1 MKYSY
6 TIKKDP
12 EKGIYFVNEHGA
24 KVAATD
30 ILDKCGEA
38 RVFAFDGKM
47 GAGKTTFIKCLC
59 EAMGTEDVVNSPTFA
74 IVNVYEINA
83 NRHPNEFRGRPAG
96 YSLEAMQIRTQ
107 NGKQYV
113 LCAWRRRY
121 VRLTPEELVRQT
133 TLQLLVDEFGYPHNL
148 IAVEV
153 PIEVAGVNKRCD
165 AIVYNR
171 QMQPL
176 MLIEFKA
183 PSVHLT
189 QEVFDQ
195 AAIYNRTLHVPM
207 LMLCNGRESIVAQV
221 LENQYQ
227 FLPAIP
233 QYQYL

>member
-1 MKYSY
+1 M
-6 TIKKDP
+6 
-12 EKGIYFVNEHGA
+12 N
-24 KVAATD
+24 
-30 ILDKCGEA
+30 
-38 RVFAFDGKM
+38 
-47 GAGKTTFIKCLC
+47 
-59 EAMGTEDVVNSPTFA
+59 
-74 IVNVYEINA
+74 
-83 NRHPNEFRGRPAG
+83 
-96 YSLEAMQIRTQ
+96 IRTQ
-107 NGKQYV
+107 NSKQYV

-133 TLQLLVDEFGYPHNL
+133 TLQLLVDEFAYPHNL

-153 PIEVAGVNKRCD
+153 PIEVAGVQKRCD

-171 QMQPL
+171 QMQAL

-221 LENQYQ
+221 NPTQYQ
-227 FLPAIP
+227 FLPEIP
-233 QYQYL
+233 RYDSL

>member
-1 MKYSY
+1 M
-6 TIKKDP
+6 
-12 EKGIYFVNEHGA
+12 N
-24 KVAATD
+24 
-30 ILDKCGEA
+30 
-38 RVFAFDGKM
+38 
-47 GAGKTTFIKCLC
+47 
-59 EAMGTEDVVNSPTFA
+59 
-74 IVNVYEINA
+74 
-83 NRHPNEFRGRPAG
+83 
-96 YSLEAMQIRTQ
+96 IRTQ

-153 PIEVAGVNKRCD
+153 PIEVAGVQKRCD

-195 AAIYNRTLHVPM
+195 AAIYNRTLHVPL
-207 LMLCNGRESIVAQV
+207 LMLCNGRESIVARVQTT
-221 LENQYQ
+221 QYQ
-227 FLPAIP
+227 FIDHIPAHNE
-233 QYQYL
+233 LS

>member
-1 MKYSY
+1 
-6 TIKKDP
+6 
-12 EKGIYFVNEHGA
+12 
-24 KVAATD
+24 
-30 ILDKCGEA
+30 
-38 RVFAFDGKM
+38 
-47 GAGKTTFIKCLC
+47 
-59 EAMGTEDVVNSPTFA
+59 
-74 IVNVYEINA
+74 
-83 NRHPNEFRGRPAG
+83 
-96 YSLEAMQIRTQ
+96 MQIRTQ

-133 TLQLLVDEFGYPHNL
+133 TLQLLVNEFGYPHNL

-153 PIEVAGVNKRCD
+153 PIEVAGVQKRCD

-195 AAIYNRTLHVPM
+195 AAIYNRKLQVPL
-207 LMLCNGRESIVAQV
+207 LMLCNGRESIVARV
-221 LENQYQ
+221 LQTQYQ
-227 FLPAIP
+227 FLEQIPAYNTLIP
-233 QYQYL
+233 KD

>member
-1 MKYSY
+1 M
-6 TIKKDP
+6 
-12 EKGIYFVNEHGA
+12 
-24 KVAATD
+24 
-30 ILDKCGEA
+30 
-38 RVFAFDGKM
+38 
-47 GAGKTTFIKCLC
+47 
-59 EAMGTEDVVNSPTFA
+59 
-74 IVNVYEINA
+74 
-83 NRHPNEFRGRPAG
+83 G

-153 PIEVAGVNKRCD
+153 PIEVAGVQKRCD

-176 MLIEFKA
+176 MLLEFKA
-183 PSVHLT
+183 PTVPLT

-207 LMLCNGRESIVAQV
+207 LMLCNGRESIVAEVQ
-221 LENQYQ
+221 LT
-227 FLPAIP
+227 
-233 QYQYL
+233 QYLFLEHIPSYQNL

>member
-1 MKYSY
+1 
-6 TIKKDP
+6 
-12 EKGIYFVNEHGA
+12 
-24 KVAATD
+24 
-30 ILDKCGEA
+30 
-38 RVFAFDGKM
+38 
-47 GAGKTTFIKCLC
+47 
-59 EAMGTEDVVNSPTFA
+59 
-74 IVNVYEINA
+74 
-83 NRHPNEFRGRPAG
+83 
-96 YSLEAMQIRTQ
+96 MQIRTQ

-133 TLQLLVDEFGYPHNL
+133 TLQLLEDEYGFPHGL
-148 IAVEV
+148 IGVEI
-153 PIEVAGVNKRCD
+153 PIEVAGMKKRCD

-183 PSVHLT
+183 PTVHLT

-195 AAIYNRTLHVPM
+195 AAIYNRSLHVPM